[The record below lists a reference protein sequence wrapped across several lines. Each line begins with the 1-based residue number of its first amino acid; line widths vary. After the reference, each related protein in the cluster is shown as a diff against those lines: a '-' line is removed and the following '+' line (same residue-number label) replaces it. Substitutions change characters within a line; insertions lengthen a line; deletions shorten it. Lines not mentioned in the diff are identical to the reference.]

1 MAGYWTGRAT
11 GQDSNRSQDAVALI
25 NEAGDA
31 QLMVLSSQDDRQFV
45 LFGNVCCEAT
55 FDDDVAGRRF
65 RDGRNQSA
73 SVKVTRDGD
82 ALSGELEF
90 RGDNYTL
97 QLSAA
102 PDYTQT
108 LTLQELSGTYTR
120 SRFFSTS
127 LSMTIDAEGRLT
139 GSDSNGC
146 ILNGNVAIADP
157 GRNMVQM
164 RVDMENCR
172 NGHGSSREW
181 NGSYT
186 GLGLLLRANDDQRDD
201 VFFHSMIGPTW
212 LGPQSV
218 AR

>member
-1 MAGYWTGRAT
+1 MAGYWTGRAS
-11 GQDSNRSQDAVALI
+11 GQDSNRTQDAVALI

-65 RDGRNQSA
+65 RDDRNQAA

-82 ALSGELEF
+82 GLSGELEF
-90 RGDNYTL
+90 RGDTYTL

-102 PDYTQT
+102 PDYTQA
-108 LTLQELSGTYTR
+108 LTLQQLSGTYSR
-120 SRFFSTS
+120 SSFFSSS
-127 LSMTIDAEGRLT
+127 LTLTIDAEGRLT

-146 ILNGNVAIADP
+146 IMNGNVSIADP
-157 GRNMVQM
+157 GRNMVRM

-181 NGSYT
+181 NGSYN
-186 GLGLLLRANDDQRDD
+186 GLGLLLRAGDDQRED

>member
-1 MAGYWTGRAT
+1 MAGYWTGRAS
-11 GQDSNRSQDAVALI
+11 GQDSNRTQDAVALI

-65 RDGRNQSA
+65 RDDRNQAA

-82 ALSGELEF
+82 GLSGELEF
-90 RGDNYTL
+90 RGDSYTL

-102 PDYTQT
+102 PDYAQA
-108 LTLQELSGTYTR
+108 LTLQQLSGTYSR
-120 SRFFSTS
+120 SSFFSSS
-127 LSMTIDAEGRLT
+127 LTLTIDAEGRLT

-146 ILNGNVAIADP
+146 IMNGNVSIADP
-157 GRNMVQM
+157 GRNMVRM

-181 NGSYT
+181 NGSYN
-186 GLGLLLRANDDQRDD
+186 GLGLLLRAGDDQRED

>member
-1 MAGYWTGRAT
+1 MAGYWTGSAT
-11 GQDSNRSQDAVALI
+11 AQDRSEDAVALI

-31 QLMVLSSQDDRQFV
+31 QLMILSSRDDRQFV

-65 RDGRNQSA
+65 HDDRNQPA

-82 ALSGELEF
+82 ALSGEIEF

-102 PDYTQT
+102 PDYTHS
-108 LTLQELSGTYTR
+108 LTLQELSGTYSR
-120 SRFFSTS
+120 SSFFFTT
-127 LSMTIDAEGRLT
+127 LTLTIDADGRLT

-146 ILNGNVAIADP
+146 VLNGNVTIADP
-157 GRNMVQM
+157 GRNMVRMQ
-164 RVDMENCR
+164 VDMENCR
-172 NGHGSSREW
+172 NSHDSSREW

-186 GLGLLLRANDDQRDD
+186 GLGLLLRANGDQNED